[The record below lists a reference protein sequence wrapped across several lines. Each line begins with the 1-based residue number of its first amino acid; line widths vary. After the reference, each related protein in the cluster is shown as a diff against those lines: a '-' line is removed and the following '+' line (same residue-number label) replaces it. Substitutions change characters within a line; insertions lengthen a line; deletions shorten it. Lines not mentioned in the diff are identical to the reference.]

1 MGASPPVRGLK
12 TPRPHGRPVK
22 PPQAGRS
29 LAQAVSGGRGDD
41 LWATA
46 STASGRHADS
56 LGAWNARAPSRAS
69 TQGSRSRQVLLI
81 LERHLHGC
89 DELDAA
95 RRDAQVAAPA
105 HSKKRRNRMACRATD
120 VFARLPRPTERLDP
134 LRGRTGGVSPPG
146 RRRAQHLQR
155 EPPRLRGSVDFGA
168 APLAAERGRA
178 AAARAGRGS
187 GPPNCSREAARGGAA
202 TLGAELRA

>member
-1 MGASPPVRGLK
+1 M
-12 TPRPHGRPVK
+12 
-22 PPQAGRS
+22 
-29 LAQAVSGGRGDD
+29 
-41 LWATA
+41 
-46 STASGRHADS
+46 
-56 LGAWNARAPSRAS
+56 
-69 TQGSRSRQVLLI
+69 LI
-81 LERHLHGC
+81 LERCLHGC

-134 LRGRTGGVSPPG
+134 LRGRTGGVSAPG
-146 RRRAQHLQR
+146 RRRARHLQR

-178 AAARAGRGS
+178 AAARAGRGA
-187 GPPNCSREAARGGAA
+187 GPPSCCRKATRGGAA